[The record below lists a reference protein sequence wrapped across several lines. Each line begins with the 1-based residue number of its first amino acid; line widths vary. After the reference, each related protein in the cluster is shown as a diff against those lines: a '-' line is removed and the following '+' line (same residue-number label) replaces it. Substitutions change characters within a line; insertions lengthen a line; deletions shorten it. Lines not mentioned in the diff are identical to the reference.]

1 MSCPCPHTSRLG
13 STALRKVIAG
23 QRKQNRPAADGRAT
37 AAAAPGLPALRRV
50 GRRDPSSL
58 EEPHRDQRRPPVDF
72 VTNLTA
78 PWLMGKRCDHRAI
91 RRPHNSISQS
101 PPRRN
106 NGMAGRGCG
115 GWTCETREG
124 THPEWTGRTRRLTL
138 VDGSF
143 VECID
148 LERDLRQRQI
158 IPHQIELSSIVKET
172 GELSRSTQPRIGHL
186 HARVGRRD
194 GRQGKPPSAGDMPGS
209 VGRRREARKPA
220 SCLASPR
227 RPSNCFQALRL
238 WRALLGRAGA
248 QIDPPITTPLIT
260 IDDRRS
266 GEGGSEAAR
275 RRLGA
280 PPPS

>member
-23 QRKQNRPAADGRAT
+23 QQKQNRPAADGRAT

-58 EEPHRDQRRPPVDF
+58 EEPHRDQHRPPVDF

-91 RRPHNSISQS
+91 CRPHNSISQS
-101 PPRRN
+101 PPRQN

-148 LERDLRQRQI
+148 LEKDLRQRQI
-158 IPHQIELSSIVKET
+158 IPHQVELSSIVKET

-194 GRQGKPPSAGDMPGS
+194 GRQGKPPRLATCPARWVAGARHGS
-209 VGRRREARKPA
+209 PP
-220 SCLASPR
+220 LASPHLAALPIASK
-227 RPSNCFQALRL
+227 PSVCG
-238 WRALLGRAGA
+238 RALLGCAGA
-248 QIDPPITTPLIT
+248 QMDPPITTPLIT